1 MISDPLAVKPS
12 NEQSPVDH
20 FLLGDHE
27 RYQTWPNWCGS
38 SQTVRWMLIWPMR
51 AIPLPVV
58 LSRIQ
63 RVRDDGHRADAHR
76 HAVEEYLSRNSVD
89 EVGCQRQKMG
99 LSENVQ
105 DTLKIASVTGKL
117 INYSYLLLTRFVF
130 ACYFQTNPN
139 ALKLDGCAKGQK
151 IWGTTDSGDNCSNRP
166 CRF

>member
-1 MISDPLAVKPS
+1 MNADLTNARNPS
-12 NEQSPVDH
+12 
-20 FLLGDHE
+20 
-27 RYQTWPNWCGS
+27 
-38 SQTVRWMLIWPMR
+38 
-51 AIPLPVV
+51 AVV

-117 INYSYLLLTRFVF
+117 INYSHLLLPRFVF

-151 IWGTTDSGDNCSNRP
+151 I
-166 CRF
+166 